1 MRSILRTLLISV
13 LAIVVGLAI
22 VIALSIVVGY
32 FWGTG
37 RGVITFIVATGLMA
51 GFFAAKSKG
60 ETGHY

>member
-13 LAIVVGLAI
+13 LAILVGLAI
-22 VIALSIVVGY
+22 VIALSVAVGY

-37 RGVITFIVATGLMA
+37 RGVITFIVAAALMA

-60 ETGHY
+60 ATGHY